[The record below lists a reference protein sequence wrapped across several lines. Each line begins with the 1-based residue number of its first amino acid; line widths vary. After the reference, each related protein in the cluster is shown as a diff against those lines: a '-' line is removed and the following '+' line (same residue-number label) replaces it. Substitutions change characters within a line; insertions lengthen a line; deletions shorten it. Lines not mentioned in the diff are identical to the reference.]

1 MNGITEQK
9 YLEICDEFKS
19 IIGQKDR
26 KNKQIIT
33 NLKILAKI
41 IAEAYGVVKIID
53 NTLDSIDT
61 TLESVIMVKKMIE
74 ILRTDLSD
82 TVERMVCDEE
92 DDEE

>member
-26 KNKQIIT
+26 KNKQVIT